1 MNKTITVVAGVIRIG
16 QKVLLSS
23 RPLDKPPY
31 GLEFPGGKV
40 EKKETLQQALEREL
54 KEELAFDVTALDV
67 IYLTRVKNIKIWF
80 IRCMPKKN
88 SSIKP
93 MENQSYNFY
102 DLTSGIPK
110 DLLPGDYSFWQ
121 FLASG
126 IKNKN

>member
-1 MNKTITVVAGVIRIG
+1 MNKIITVVAGVIRIG
-16 QKVLLSS
+16 DKVLLAS
-23 RPLDKPPY
+23 RPVDKPPY

-40 EKKETLQQALEREL
+40 EKNETLQQALEREL
-54 KEELAFDVTALDV
+54 KEELSFDVTALDV

-80 IRCMPKKN
+80 IRCLPKKN

-102 DLTSGIPK
+102 DLTCGIPK
-110 DLLPGDYSFWQ
+110 DLLPGDYSFWK

-126 IKNKN
+126 IK

>member
-1 MNKTITVVAGVIRIG
+1 MDKIITVVAGVIRIG
-16 QKVLLSS
+16 NKVLLAS
-23 RPLDKPPY
+23 RPVDKPPY

-40 EKKETLQQALEREL
+40 EKNETLQQALEREL
-54 KEELAFDVTALDV
+54 KEELSIDVTALDV

-80 IRCMPKKN
+80 IRCLPKKN

-110 DLLPGDYSFWQ
+110 DLLPGDYSFWK

-126 IKNKN
+126 IK